1 MSAQPYPVDDT
12 RREIVFVR
20 HAESQANLDGV
31 WNGRTDGE
39 LSAAGEESLEALGK
53 RLSTWEFDAV
63 LSSPLSRARRT
74 AAAFADEVV
83 VEDDLVEI
91 DLGVWEG
98 IPFADVQEKYG
109 DQLQQAIDDKVSPM
123 GDTGESLTQVSRRA
137 LTVVDRIFEEM
148 GDGQRV
154 AVVSHGGFLQP
165 ILRRHLAGD
174 GRRVHAFT
182 SNTGITRIVRQNGRL
197 RLATFND
204 TGHLGPRSALVES
217 HLATGDPVLALIRHG
232 RTLAN
237 VEGRWQGQGDWDLDD
252 VGLRQADLLGE
263 WYGAHPTVYSS
274 PLKRAISTAA
284 RVARNG
290 VVHVDELMEM
300 HMGEWE
306 GMTTPEIAERW
317 PDMIKTIYEEGI
329 DLPRGTSGESW
340 GQLTVRVAE
349 ALAKLDHGD
358 EGPTVAVAHG
368 GAIRSYISSLTTST
382 DTHAESFFTPSNT
395 SITHVAVSDRGPE
408 ILDFGVATHLESAL
422 LDSSS

>member
-20 HAESQANLDGV
+20 HAESQANRDGV

-39 LSAAGEESLEALGK
+39 LSAAGEESLEALAK
-53 RLSTWEFDAV
+53 RFSTWEFDAV

-74 AAAFADEVV
+74 AAAFSDEVV
-83 VEDDLVEI
+83 VEEDLVEI

-98 IPFADVQEKYG
+98 VPFADVQERYG
-109 DQLQQAIDDKVSPM
+109 EQLQQAIDDKVSPM
-123 GDTGESLTQVSRRA
+123 GETGESLTQVSRRA
-137 LTVVDRIFEEM
+137 LAVVDRIFDQM
-148 GDGQRV
+148 ADGQRV
-154 AVVSHGGFLQP
+154 AVVTHGGFLQP
-165 ILRRHLAGD
+165 ILRRHFAGD

-217 HLATGDPVLALIRHG
+217 HLETGDPVLALIRHG

-252 VGLRQADLLGE
+252 VGLRQADLLGD
-263 WYGAHPTVYSS
+263 WYGSHPTVYSS
-274 PLKRAISTAA
+274 PLKRATSTAE

-317 PDMIKTIYEEGI
+317 PDMMKTIYEEGI

-368 GAIRSYISSLTTST
+368 GAIRSYISSLTTSA
-382 DTHAESFFTPSNT
+382 DTHAESFFTPANT
-395 SITHVAVSDRGPE
+395 SITHIAVSDRGPE
-408 ILDFGVATHLESAL
+408 ILDFGVATHLESL
-422 LDSSS
+422 PLDSSS